1 MLVENL
7 HDLGHPANTCPKY
20 GAVMGLNKDL
30 HLTGNQF
37 SNVGTFFFVVLLV
50 AEIPNGL
57 ILNKIPAA
65 KWLGIS
71 VILWGVSTACTAA
84 ATDYHTL
91 LTARLFLAIF
101 EASMAPCLMLL
112 TSQWYTKSE
121 QAPRFAI
128 FYTGL
133 GAGQILGGIIS
144 FAFQHV
150 NDLSFSS
157 WRIMFVTLGCVTI
170 IIGSMTVFYIPDT
183 PMQAKFLSN
192 AEKVALLNHVS
203 INQTGIENH
212 HFKIGQVWEL
222 ILDPQ
227 IWLLMIMIALV
238 SFSFLEYRLKPSLT
252 QST

>member
-1 MLVENL
+1 
-7 HDLGHPANTCPKY
+7 
-20 GAVMGLNKDL
+20 MGLNKDL

-133 GAGQILGGIIS
+133 GAGQILGGVIS

-238 SFSFLEYRLKPSLT
+238 SFSFLEYRLKSSLT